1 MSDQDHESETVVPGK
16 LSQAAR
22 QTAISGITEYDD
34 VGLATYGE
42 PLTVQDSEITQDQN
56 GNRVIKYDVLVDTV
70 GRLSLGDVMEKY
82 GLLLA
87 CSNGIEVKLAGFQ
100 DTEIALTVKQEIED

>member
-1 MSDQDHESETVVPGK
+1 MPDQDQESEAVPGE

-22 QTAISGITEYDD
+22 QIAISAITEYDD
-34 VGLATYGE
+34 VGLATHGE
-42 PLTVQDSEITQDQN
+42 PLTVHDSEITRDQN
-56 GNRVIKYDVLVDTV
+56 DNRVVEYDVLVDTV
-70 GRLSLGDVMEKY
+70 GRLSLSDVMEKY

-100 DTEIALTVKQEIED
+100 DTEIALTVKQEIEN

>member
-1 MSDQDHESETVVPGK
+1 MPDQDQESEAVPGE

-22 QTAISGITEYDD
+22 QTAISAVTEYND

-42 PLTVQDSEITQDQN
+42 PLTVQDSEITRDQN

-70 GRLSLGDVMEKY
+70 GRLSLSDVMEKY

-100 DTEIALTVKQEIED
+100 DTEIALTVKQQIED